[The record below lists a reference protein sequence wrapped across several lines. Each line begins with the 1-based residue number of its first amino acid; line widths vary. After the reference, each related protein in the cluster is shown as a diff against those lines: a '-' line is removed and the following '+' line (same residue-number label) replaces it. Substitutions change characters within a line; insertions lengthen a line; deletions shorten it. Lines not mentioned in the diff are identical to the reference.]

1 MARGWDSKS
10 VEMQIESNL
19 ASRTS
24 NPATRQT
31 PEEIERSKEK
41 GALTLSRIRI
51 LNDLQKA
58 VNPRYRVI
66 LTESL
71 DFLDQ
76 KLKLLE

>member
-1 MARGWDSKS
+1 M
-10 VEMQIESNL
+10 ESSL
-19 ASRTS
+19 ANRTS

-31 PEEIERSKEK
+31 PEEIERSTQK
-41 GALTLSRIRI
+41 ADLTLSRIRI

-58 VNPRYRVI
+58 VNPRYRLI